1 MHDPL
6 VVDQHTI
13 GNRIIV
19 ADNRVDEFVNE
30 GVALKTEFFDS
41 KLRHFRKETGARH
54 VRMLA
59 EPSPESGRYATGLW
73 HSPDSGRML
82 HHALALGHCKLAKQ
96 EKPLA
101 GRGSNPVRIAA
112 AGIKEG
118 RLAIPGCYLRE
129 VD

>member
-41 KLRHFRKETGARH
+41 KLRNFRKETGARH

-82 HHALALGHCKLAKQ
+82 HYALGFGLCMLTKQ
-96 EKPLA
+96 VNPLTA
-101 GRGSNPVRIAA
+101 TVSNPVLIS
-112 AGIKEG
+112 
-118 RLAIPGCYLRE
+118 LARYTK
-129 VD
+129 